1 MLDFAGKYEKELQLL
16 FLNIAYNPKYMFY
29 NNTSYRD
36 NYESSKS
43 TWDKHEFV
51 SLDKDNKI
59 IGYFKYS
66 ISRSTLSC
74 SNFQIVNFTN
84 DNQIIFGR
92 DFVKM
97 IDDIFTKFNFRKITY
112 GVVIGNPIEKTY
124 DKLTK
129 KYDGKI
135 VGVYS
140 KDSLLIDNQYYDYKV
155 YELFRDNY
163 IASTINPER
172 IWLT

>member
-16 FLNIAYNPKYMFY
+16 FTNIAYDKKYMFY

-74 SNFQIVNFTN
+74 SALQIINFS
-84 DNQIIFGR
+84 DNQITFGR
-92 DFVKM
+92 DFVRM
-97 IDDIFTKFNFRKITY
+97 MDDIFTKFNFRKITY
-112 GVVIGNPIEKTY
+112 GVVVGNPIEKTY
-124 DKLTK
+124 DKLTR
-129 KYDGKI
+129 KYGGKI
-135 VGVYS
+135 VGTYS
-140 KDSLLIDNQYYDYKV
+140 KDSLLIDNNYYDYKV
-155 YELFRDNY
+155 YELLRDNY
-163 IASTINPER
+163 IVRTIDPER